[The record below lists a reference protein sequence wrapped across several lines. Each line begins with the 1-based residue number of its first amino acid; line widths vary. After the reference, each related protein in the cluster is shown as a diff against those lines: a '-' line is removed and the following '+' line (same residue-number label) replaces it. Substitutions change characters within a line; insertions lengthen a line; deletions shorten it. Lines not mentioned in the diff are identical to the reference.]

1 MTIGANLAKN
11 WHQVCA
17 NGESVA
23 LFFYSHLAVT
33 RPDIRALFGVDMTTQ
48 RDRFVT
54 AFGHIVAS
62 AHDVATI
69 RPYLRRLGQAHADW
83 GAQPE
88 HYTALGTSLF
98 ATLAQ
103 FLGAAWTP
111 AVARAWYEAYQRIS
125 EAMLDGAPAAEQ
137 PGLSA

>member
-23 LFFYSHLAVT
+23 LFFYSHLALT

-62 AHDVATI
+62 AHDVTAI
-69 RPYLRRLGQAHADW
+69 GPYLRRLGQAHADW
-83 GAQPE
+83 GARPE
-88 HYTALGTSLF
+88 HYPAMGASLF

-103 FLGAAWTP
+103 FLGTAWTP
-111 AVARAWYEAYQRIS
+111 AVARDWHEAYQRIS
-125 EAMLDGAPAAEQ
+125 EVMIDGALAAEQ